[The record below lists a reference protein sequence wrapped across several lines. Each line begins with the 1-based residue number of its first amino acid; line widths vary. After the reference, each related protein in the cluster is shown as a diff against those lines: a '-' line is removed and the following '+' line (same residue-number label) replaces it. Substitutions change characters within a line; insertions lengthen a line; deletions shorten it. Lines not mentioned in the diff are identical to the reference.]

1 MNETKIFEYVLQT
14 VNEEKLTEMLAHH
27 TLGGVTA
34 SDIEEHFHIS
44 RANASAYLNKLVT
57 QKMLI
62 KVDSRPVHFFPAD
75 LINLYVSDNPLQY
88 TYTIDEFFKNVTTRQ
103 GKITPPPNFRCLSCT
118 DRTRWQSSY
127 PD

>member
-14 VNEEKLTEMLAHH
+14 VNEEKLADMLAHH
-27 TLGGVTA
+27 NLGGVTA

-57 QKMLI
+57 QKLLI

-75 LINLYVSDNPLQY
+75 LIDLYVSDNPLQY
-88 TYTIDEFFKNVTTRQ
+88 TYTIDEFFKNVTSKQ
-103 GKITPPPNFRCLSCT
+103 EV
-118 DRTRWQSSY
+118 SSHSKGLAA
-127 PD
+127 